1 MRRPSI
7 STREINM
14 QNTFIKAVRTIVG
27 LAFLAAAATAAAQPK
42 IAVTDLTYEEKVS
55 EYFRVVAAHSKSSVK
70 GSSSER
76 ETANG
81 YASREH
87 INAKQESSYYEAEGT
102 YTYIDRGEL
111 RNYTADLKGAMLK
124 GGGVRLVQ
132 AKPYSG
138 PATEK
143 IYDIIGRIKK
153 GFYPGADYVLFG
165 TVSNIAFRQE
175 TMQLPGTGS
184 FTGVLSLDLVA
195 DFSLINTRTY
205 EVKAAFSAS
214 GAGQD
219 TKIVSRPGDHVVFNR
234 GKVISE
240 TSKSLADAAY
250 AELMTQFGAPR
261 TARATTAT
269 GGTPVSAQPVE
280 VQRNEPVTV
289 YK

>member
-1 MRRPSI
+1 MHNSSI
-7 STREINM
+7 KTARL
-14 QNTFIKAVRTIVG
+14 AAG
-27 LAFLAAAATAAAQPK
+27 LLLAAATSLSFAAEPK

-55 EYFRVVAAHSKSSVK
+55 EYFRVVSASSKSSVK
-70 GSSSER
+70 ASSSER
-76 ETANG
+76 ETPNT
-81 YASREH
+81 YSSRDR
-87 INAKQESSYYEAEGT
+87 INAKSESSYYEAEGT
-102 YTYIDRGEL
+102 YTWIDRGEL

-132 AKPYSG
+132 ARPYSG

-143 IYDIIGRIKK
+143 IHDIIGRIKQ

-175 TMQLPGTGS
+175 TMQLPGTSS
-184 FTGVLSLDLVA
+184 FTGILSLDLVA
-195 DFSLINTRTY
+195 DFSLINTKTY

-214 GAGQD
+214 GSGQD
-219 TKIVSRPGDHVVFNR
+219 TKIVSRPGDRVVFNR

-240 TSKSLADAAY
+240 TSKSLAETAY
-250 AELMTQFGAPR
+250 AELMSQFGVPR
-261 TARATTAT
+261 TARTTPALS
-269 GGTPVSAQPVE
+269 GTPGSMQPVE

>member
-1 MRRPSI
+1 
-7 STREINM
+7 M
-14 QNTFIKAVRTIVG
+14 QNAPLLKTLRLAAG
-27 LAFLAAAATAAAQPK
+27 LALASIACASFAAEPK

-55 EYFRVVAAHSKSSVK
+55 EYFRVVSAKSKSSVNA
-70 GSSSER
+70 SSSER
-76 ETANG
+76 DTPNT
-81 YASREH
+81 YSSRDR
-87 INAKQESSYYEAEGT
+87 INAKHESSYYEAEGT

-132 AKPYSG
+132 ARPYSG
-138 PATEK
+138 PPTEK

-175 TMQLPGTGS
+175 SMQLPGTTS
-184 FTGVLSLDLVA
+184 LTGVLSLDLVA

-214 GAGQD
+214 GSGQD
-219 TKIVSRPGDHVVFNR
+219 TKILSRPGDHVAFNR

-250 AELMTQFGAPR
+250 AEMMSQFGIVR
-261 TARATTAT
+261 T
-269 GGTPVSAQPVE
+269 GGAVPGPHGTSGSEQPV
-280 VQRNEPVTV
+280 VVPKNEPVVV
-289 YK
+289 Y